1 MTSVFDL
8 HIHTN
13 RGSPDSALTP
23 DELVEEASR
32 IGLTGAMVTEHDG
45 WPKHDFEQ
53 FAREKEIVLIRALE
67 VYTPLG
73 HIITL
78 GLEHHVSG
86 YAEDISTIKVLRD
99 EVDRV
104 GGFMIL
110 AHPFRFLFD
119 LPGYTLNKLFE
130 NADEVPK
137 TAEEASQHPIF
148 GLVDEVEVVNGGNI
162 EVENRF
168 AQEVS
173 KVLGR
178 WGTGGSDAHST
189 NGLGKGSTTFN
200 GDIRNERDLL
210 DALGAGDFNPVEGF
224 HVGRPVNYGRT
235 TWWEPS
241 MMNGAGPG

>member
-13 RGSPDSALTP
+13 RGSPDSGLTA

-45 WPKHDFEQ
+45 WPRHDFEQ
-53 FAREKEIVLIRALE
+53 FARDKDIVLIRALE

-73 HIITL
+73 HVITL

-86 YAEDISTIKVLRD
+86 YAEDIESIMTLRK

-119 LPGYTLNKLFE
+119 LPGYTLNKLYEEWFQRYDRSPTLIIE
-130 NADEVPK
+130 TDNLDYVTDLEHRIDVRK
-137 TAEEASQHPIF
+137 T
-148 GLVDEVEVVNGGNI
+148 I
-162 EVENRF
+162 ERYLN
-168 AQEVS
+168 
-173 KVLGR
+173 
-178 WGTGGSDAHST
+178 
-189 NGLGKGSTTFN
+189 
-200 GDIRNERDLL
+200 
-210 DALGAGDFNPVEGF
+210 
-224 HVGRPVNYGRT
+224 
-235 TWWEPS
+235 
-241 MMNGAGPG
+241 